1 MILFGHTVRTTCPN
15 KERNGQHM
23 DHGTD
28 AERVSTPFGHGST
41 ATDVLRGVDLTGRR
55 YVVTGGGSGLGAA
68 SVQALAAAGASVTI
82 ATRNPDTVDVQV
94 LGDHVDVR
102 QLDLADLDS
111 VRDFVDGWSGPVDG
125 LIANAGVMALPERRE
140 AANGWELQLAT
151 NYLGHFALAVGLQEH
166 LEAAHGAR
174 VVVVSSGAQRLAPVD
189 FADPQFHERPYDPWV
204 AYAQSKTAGVL
215 LAVGLARRWAP
226 LGVTANAVAPGWI
239 RTRLQRHVD
248 PDALRAMGVYE
259 EDGQL
264 HTPDWFK
271 TPEEGAADQVML
283 AASAVTAAVTGRY
296 FEDGQE
302 SLVVEGGD
310 GAQPG
315 VASWSV
321 DPAAA
326 DALWDLGSAALA
338 AHRA

>member
-1 MILFGHTVRTTCPN
+1 MLLFGHTDRTQCPN

-23 DHGTD
+23 DHGTHTK
-28 AERVSTPFGHGST
+28 RVETPFGRGST
-41 ATDVLRGVDLTGRR
+41 ATDVLRGVDLTGLH

-68 SVQALAAAGASVTI
+68 SVRALAAAGASVTI
-82 ATRNPDTVDVQV
+82 ATRDPDTVDEHV
-94 LGDHVDVR
+94 LSAHVDVR

-111 VRDFVDGWSGPVDG
+111 VLRFVRGWSGPVDG

-151 NYLGHFALAVGLQEH
+151 NYLGHFALATGLQEH
-166 LEAAHGAR
+166 LESAPAAR

-189 FADPQFHERPYDPWV
+189 FDDPQFRQRPYDPWV

-226 LGVTANAVAPGWI
+226 LGITANAVAPGWI
-239 RTRLQRHVD
+239 KTRLQRHVD
-248 PDALRAMGVYE
+248 PAALRAMGVYE

-271 TPEEGAADQVML
+271 TPEQGAADQVML
-283 AASAVTAAVTGRY
+283 AASPVTAMITGRY

-302 SLVVEGGD
+302 SPVVDGGD
-310 GAQPG
+310 GDQPG

-321 DPAAA
+321 DAAAA
-326 DALWDLGSAALA
+326 DALWDLGSAALGSP
-338 AHRA
+338 RA

>member
-1 MILFGHTVRTTCPN
+1 MILFGHTVRTLCPN
-15 KERNGQHM
+15 KEQNGHHM
-23 DHGTD
+23 EHGTD
-28 AERVSTPFGHGST
+28 TQRISTPFGRGST

-55 YVVTGGGSGLGAA
+55 YIVTGGGSGLGAA

-82 ATRNPDTVDVQV
+82 ATRDPSTVDEHV
-94 LGDHVDVR
+94 LGTGVEVR
-102 QLDLADLDS
+102 ELDLADLDS
-111 VRDFVDGWSGPVDG
+111 VRHFVRGWSTPVDG
-125 LIANAGVMALPERRE
+125 LIANAGVMALPDRRE
-140 AANGWELQLAT
+140 APSGWELQLAT
-151 NYLGHFALAVGLQEH
+151 NYLGHFALTVGLQEH
-166 LEAAHGAR
+166 LGAAGSAR

-189 FADPQFHERPYDPWV
+189 FDDPQFLARPYDPWV

-215 LAVGLARRWAP
+215 LAVGLARRWAS
-226 LGVTANAVAPGWI
+226 LGIAANAVAPGWI

-271 TPEEGAADQVML
+271 TPAEGATDQVML
-283 AASAVTAAVTGRY
+283 LASPRTAGITGRY

-302 SLVVEGGD
+302 APVVDGGPGD
-310 GAQPG
+310 QPG

-338 AHRA
+338 TPRT